1 MHFLVYLDCYQITL
15 YLVLLYVSVYLI
27 MYFQQ
32 FKWFLINLLLA
43 ICILRYV
50 LLLDVLIDICLFLL
64 CIYLTWLTPIED
76 IVDFVFESNN
86 DS

>member
-1 MHFLVYLDCYQITL
+1 
-15 YLVLLYVSVYLI
+15 

-43 ICILRYV
+43 ICILWYA
-50 LLLDVLIDICLFLL
+50 LLLDVLIDICFVLL
-64 CIYLTWLTPIED
+64 CIYSTWLTPIED

-86 DS
+86 DSYILYI